1 MWSRIN
7 PLYYPKSG
15 LISNT
20 CYRFT
25 FLNKWCV
32 LMYSLY
38 YFNFAFFKKNFFQI
52 TKLFN
57 AQAMNQL
64 PIFHNIRFCLLGR
77 TGQSIRFRYVPDPG
91 TLEQRLFREVTKPVI
106 PPINVNP
113 VERRLRRQEEN
124 RLRVSDYNFLLW
136 R

>member
-1 MWSRIN
+1 MVEDV
-7 PLYYPKSG
+7 
-15 LISNT
+15 
-20 CYRFT
+20 
-25 FLNKWCV
+25 FL
-32 LMYSLY
+32 
-38 YFNFAFFKKNFFQI
+38 I

-113 VERRLRRQEEN
+113 VEQRLRRQEEN
-124 RLRVSDYNFLLW
+124 RLRQENNPYRKFLIE
-136 R
+136 RAKEDF